1 MTLPIG
7 ALTPQV
13 VTAVALT
20 SNGTLLVAAAGV
32 VVVLAIL
39 LVFVM
44 VLRSNGAAKR
54 TASGLGYDPQQGP
67 LGQPSAG
74 RGGPRQ
80 AQGGRAPQRDD
91 FGGGYDDGYDS
102 GYDNNYGGRPSQARG
117 GASQGAQQDPWGA
130 QATPSQARWNDP
142 AAQQRMPS
150 PVGQAPQWGAPD
162 AGMGGAMGAQG
173 QSNGASAWG
182 AQDDNPW
189 GAPADPWSGRASGP
203 SRPGGN
209 PFTAGAAGNM
219 GQMGQMSGPGGQAA
233 PWDAAPQ
240 SQGRNPWGA
249 QGSGWDQ
256 PDAMS
261 AQAQPG
267 RQDWGA
273 PASQP
278 PARNGRD
285 PFAASPDHWGEPM
298 APAPGPQGWNQPA
311 PPASPSQPGY
321 RQGGPNSGIG
331 YGEPDKTRVVRPAA
345 AATRVGALIE
355 RQGKDPGHV
364 FELRNERTTIGRSR
378 DSDIFLEDLAVSR
391 LHATINRDPAGRYI
405 FRDEN
410 SANGVF
416 VNGEKVNERTLEEG
430 DEVQIGQTMLVFQRR

>member
-7 ALTPQV
+7 ALTPQF
-13 VTAVALT
+13 VTAVALS

-54 TASGLGYDPQQGP
+54 TANGLGYDPQQGP

-74 RGGPRQ
+74 RGGAR
-80 AQGGRAPQRDD
+80 QGGRAPQQADA
-91 FGGGYDDGYDS
+91 GYGYDDRYDD
-102 GYDNNYGGRPSQARG
+102 GYDNNYGGRPSAARG
-117 GASQGAQQDPWGA
+117 GAGQGAPQEAWGA

-142 AAQQRMPS
+142 AAQQRMAAPAA
-150 PVGQAPQWGAPD
+150 QAPQWGAPD
-162 AGMGGAMGAQG
+162 AGVGGPMGGAQGAP
-173 QSNGASAWG
+173 SGAPWG

-189 GAPADPWSGRASGP
+189 GAGADAWGGRPAAP

-209 PFTAGAAGNM
+209 PFTGASGGN
-219 GQMGQMSGPGGQAA
+219 MGQMSGPAGQPA
-233 PWDAAPQ
+233 WDAPAPQ

-249 QGSGWDQ
+249 QGNGWDQ
-256 PDAMS
+256 QDGMG
-261 AQAQPG
+261 AQGQPVS
-267 RQDWGA
+267 QDWGAPVA

-285 PFAASPDHWGEPM
+285 PYGGSPDQWGDPM
-298 APAPGPQGWNQPA
+298 APAGPQGWNQPA

-321 RQGGPNSGIG
+321 GPRSGGSGIG
-331 YGEPDKTRVVRPAA
+331 YGDADKTRIARPPAA
-345 AATRVGALIE
+345 PSRIGALIE

-391 LHATINRDPAGRYI
+391 LHATINRDPAGRYL
-405 FRDEN
+405 FRDEQ

-416 VNGEKVNERTLEEG
+416 VNGEKVTERQLEEG
-430 DEVQIGQTMLVFQRR
+430 DEVQIGQTMLVFQRK

>member
-1 MTLPIG
+1 MSLPIG
-7 ALTPQV
+7 ALTPQA
-13 VTAVALT
+13 VTAVALS

-54 TASGLGYDPQQGP
+54 TANGLGYDPQQGP

-74 RGGPRQ
+74 RGGSRAGARASQQ
-80 AQGGRAPQRDD
+80 ADAGY
-91 FGGGYDDGYDS
+91 GYDERIDD
-102 GYDNNYGGRPSQARG
+102 GYDNNYGGRPGAAR
-117 GASQGAQQDPWGA
+117 GASQGGAQDGWGA

-142 AAQQRMPS
+142 AAQQRMPAPAAQGS
-150 PVGQAPQWGAPD
+150 PWGAQD
-162 AGMGGAMGAQG
+162 GGMGGAQAQPSGGAP
-173 QSNGASAWG
+173 WG
-182 AQDDNPW
+182 AQNDNPW
-189 GAPADPWSGRASGP
+189 GAGADAWGGRPAAP

-209 PFTAGAAGNM
+209 PFTADANDGAM
-219 GQMGQMSGPGGQAA
+219 GQMGGPGGQAS
-233 PWDAAPQ
+233 PWDAPAPQ
-240 SQGRNPWGA
+240 SQGRGAWGA
-249 QGSGWDQ
+249 QGNGWDQ
-256 PDAMS
+256 PDGMS

-273 PASQP
+273 PIAPASQS

-285 PFAASPDHWGEPM
+285 PYGASPDQWGEPM
-298 APAPGPQGWNQPA
+298 APAGQQGWNQPA

-321 RQGGPNSGIG
+321 GSRSGPGGAGGIA
-331 YGEPDKTRVVRPAA
+331 YGDADKTRIARPPAA
-345 AATRVGALIE
+345 QTRLGALIE

-391 LHATINRDPAGRYI
+391 LHATINRDPAGRYL
-405 FRDEN
+405 FRDEQ

-416 VNGEKVNERTLEEG
+416 VNGEKVAERQLEEG